1 MKIGLVTYHR
11 SPSYGACLQTL
22 ATVRFLEDRNYD
34 AEVVDYNK
42 DTEYKKINSLCFK
55 EGNRISGYATSFIKN
70 VFFGKRRALRGA
82 FGKLDALYP
91 LSKQYDSRE
100 SLADASYD
108 VLIVG
113 SDQVWNGEITNGLD
127 EVYLLQFGKA
137 EKRISIASSMGS
149 YRLTDRDKEVFKR
162 ALATFS
168 SVSVR
173 EDFAKEQLEPLTDKP
188 VKILMDPTF
197 LLTKEQWMKALVQK
211 SGYADV
217 KEKYILSFF
226 IHPDPDCKERIRKY
240 SDAMKLPVWS
250 VQMTTPNRFGADKRI
265 LGADVADFLAL
276 LANAALV
283 ITDSFHGVALSLN
296 LQKDFVAF
304 TNSANPV
311 RVKQLLETLDIAE
324 RLDMPADSFTS
335 VDYQRVDSLLQPLAE
350 DSRRWVV
357 NQIEGEDHE

>member
-1 MKIGLVTYHR
+1 
-11 SPSYGACLQTL
+11 
-22 ATVRFLEDRNYD
+22 
-34 AEVVDYNK
+34 
-42 DTEYKKINSLCFK
+42 
-55 EGNRISGYATSFIKN
+55 
-70 VFFGKRRALRGA
+70 
-82 FGKLDALYP
+82 
-91 LSKQYDSRE
+91 
-100 SLADASYD
+100 
-108 VLIVG
+108 
-113 SDQVWNGEITNGLD
+113 
-127 EVYLLQFGKA
+127 
-137 EKRISIASSMGS
+137 
-149 YRLTDRDKEVFKR
+149 
-162 ALATFS
+162 
-168 SVSVR
+168 
-173 EDFAKEQLEPLTDKP
+173 
-188 VKILMDPTF
+188 
-197 LLTKEQWMKALVQK
+197 MKALVQK

-335 VDYQRVDSLLQPLAE
+335 VDYKRVDSLLQPLAE